1 MWLIFVIYSEN
12 LLGLLRKVLFLYYIQ
27 KYYFYY
33 RVEKGSKYRNPSK
46 FLLNSSDICSLS
58 YVNDKRA
65 APRFYLSIIQIFDS
79 TSQLYKS
86 LNVIVHHY
94 SSVNMT
100 NPKYEF
106 IEKFE
111 DMHGIERIYGYTKDG
126 LKYFL
131 NIREVMDE
139 YRTRNLKGF
148 ERAV

>member
-1 MWLIFVIYSEN
+1 MIN
-12 LLGLLRKVLFLYYIQ
+12 
-27 KYYFYY
+27 
-33 RVEKGSKYRNPSK
+33 
-46 FLLNSSDICSLS
+46 
-58 YVNDKRA
+58 
-65 APRFYLSIIQIFDS
+65 APHLDS